1 MVHTI
6 SLVNMKGGVGKSTLA
21 VNLAWEYATSPWH
34 RRILLADLDPQFNAS
49 QYLIGQQQ
57 YEKAVLEEAKP
68 TMWDLFEQNTR
79 MPGQPLKE
87 FDPHA
92 AIHPVRRFQPGGRI
106 DLIPSRLELA
116 LSLRNPAQKESLLQ
130 KSLVQVASGYDI
142 IIIDCPPTESV
153 LTYAAYLA
161 SDHVLVPVKPEY
173 LSAIGLPLLRQS
185 LGDFNRENPGHDLS
199 VAGVV
204 FNGVSDYSPEE
215 LRAKSE
221 VRELAKDFNWKV
233 FRAEV
238 PYSRSF
244 PKGAREGQPIFW
256 TSYARTKPALKF
268 RDFAAELGR
277 AIGI

>member
-1 MVHTI
+1 MAHTI
-6 SLVNMKGGVGKSTLA
+6 SLLNMKGGVGKSTLA
-21 VNLAWEYATSPWH
+21 VNLAWEYATGPWD
-34 RRILLADLDPQFNAS
+34 RRILVADLDPQFNAS

-92 AIHPVRRFQPGGRI
+92 AIHPVRRFQAGGCI

-130 KSLVQVASGYDI
+130 KSLVQVGTDYDI

-161 SDHVLVPVKPEY
+161 SDHLLVPVKPEY
-173 LSAIGLPLLRQS
+173 LSAIGLPLLKQS
-185 LGDFNRENPGHDLS
+185 LGDFNRENPGHDLD
-199 VAGVV
+199 VTGIV

-215 LRAKSE
+215 LTAKRE
-221 VRELAKDFNWKV
+221 VRQLAVAFNWRV

-256 TSYARTKPALKF
+256 TSYARTKPAQKF
-268 RDFAAELGR
+268 RDFAAEFAR
-277 AIGI
+277 ATGL